1 MKTVTGLFDNYEAA
15 KDAVAR
21 LENAGFPSDDIS
33 IVSHHRDDDSESNAG
48 SGAGVGAGL
57 GAAVGGAGGLLTGLG
72 FMAIPGV
79 GPVVAAGW
87 LAATLTGAVGGA
99 VVGGV
104 AGGLIGALT
113 ESGVSEEDAHL
124 YAEGVRRGGSLVT
137 ARIADERVSEA
148 DAILAGANP
157 VDINAR
163 GKLYVQE
170 GWQRFDANAD
180 PYTEEEIE
188 RERSRYL

>member
-1 MKTVTGLFDNYEAA
+1 MQSEAQ
-15 KDAVAR
+15 
-21 LENAGFPSDDIS
+21 LS
-33 IVSHHRDDDSESNAG
+33 
-48 SGAGVGAGL
+48 
-57 GAAVGGAGGLLTGLG
+57 
-72 FMAIPGV
+72 
-79 GPVVAAGW
+79 
-87 LAATLTGAVGGA
+87 
-99 VVGGV
+99 GV

-124 YAEGVRRGGSLVT
+124 YAEGIRRGGSLVT
-137 ARIADERVSEA
+137 ARVAVDRVAEA
-148 DAILAGANP
+148 DAILAGASL

-163 GKLYVQE
+163 RKLYADE

>member
-1 MKTVTGLFDNYEAA
+1 SPSQ
-15 KDAVAR
+15 
-21 LENAGFPSDDIS
+21 ENSAEN
-33 IVSHHRDDDSESNAG
+33 SHYKRSSLK
-48 SGAGVGAGL
+48 GAEQ
-57 GAAVGGAGGLLTGLG
+57 
-72 FMAIPGV
+72 
-79 GPVVAAGW
+79 VVAAGW
-87 LAATLTGAVGGA
+87 LAATLAGAVGGA

-104 AGGLIGALT
+104 AGGLFGALT
-113 ESGVSEEDAHL
+113 ESGVSKEDAHL

-137 ARIADERVSEA
+137 ARVADGRVPEA
-148 DAILAGANP
+148 DAILAGASP

-163 GKLYVQE
+163 RKLYVQE

>member
-1 MKTVTGLFDNYEAA
+1 MKTVTGLFDTYEEA

-33 IVSHHRDDDSESNAG
+33 IVYHHRDDDGESNAG

-87 LAATLTGAVGGA
+87 LAATLAGAVGGA
-99 VVGGV
+99 VVGGA

-137 ARIADERVSEA
+137 ARVADGRVSEA
-148 DAILAGANP
+148 DAILAGASP

-163 GKLYVQE
+163 RKLYVQE